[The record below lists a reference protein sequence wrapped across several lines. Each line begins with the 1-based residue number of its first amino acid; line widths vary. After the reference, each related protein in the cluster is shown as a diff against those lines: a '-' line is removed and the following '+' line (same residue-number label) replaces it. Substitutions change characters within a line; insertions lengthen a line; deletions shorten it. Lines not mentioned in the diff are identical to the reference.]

1 MKHSGS
7 GRAHLKLKSVGEG
20 LMHQV
25 DEKLKF
31 GNSSHDVA
39 KFLHDQEALTDVK
52 HDSLRKMLDRYR
64 QTELRDKTIAALTHA
79 QTRSGAVNIVKRLHA
94 IDELEELCRVQH
106 SRLTKVLQQEEKA
119 PLLIK
124 SVGEEASR
132 LQSMLVNLAS
142 LQLETGL
149 IQRAPKKVFGTMTTP
164 DGKPHEFT
172 WTEEFDKLN
181 EELQEFEQRVAHEAA
196 QDAI

>member
-1 MKHSGS
+1 MKHSQS
-7 GRAHLKLKSVGEG
+7 QRAHAKLKTIGPE
-20 LMHQV
+20 LLHEV

-31 GNSSHDVA
+31 GKSSHEVTA
-39 KFLHDQEALTDVK
+39 YLHEQGALTDVK
-52 HDSLRKMLDRYR
+52 ADSLRKMLDRYR
-64 QTELRDKTIAALTHA
+64 QTELRDKTIAALTQA
-79 QTRSGAVNIVKRLHA
+79 QRKDTGVTVAKRLHA
-94 IDELEELCRVQH
+94 IDELEELARVQH
-106 SRLTKVLQQEEKA
+106 ARLTKVLAQEQKA

-132 LQSMLVNLAS
+132 LQSMLSDLAR

-164 DGKPHEFT
+164 DGKPHEFV

-181 EELQEFEQRVAHEAA
+181 EELQEFEHRVAHEAA
-196 QDAI
+196 QDTI

>member
-7 GRAHLKLKSVGEG
+7 GRAHLKLKSIGSE
-20 LMHQV
+20 LLHEV

-31 GNSSHDVA
+31 GTSSYDVCE
-39 KFLHDQEALTDVK
+39 FLHERGVLLDVK
-52 HDSLRKMLDRYR
+52 ADSLRKMFDRYR
-64 QTELRDKTIAALTHA
+64 KTELRDKTIAALTQA
-79 QTRSGAVNIVKRLHA
+79 QRNSGTVSVVKRLHA
-94 IDELEELCRVQH
+94 IDELEELCRIQH
-106 SRLTKVLQQEEKA
+106 ARLTKVLGQEQKA

-132 LQSMLVNLAS
+132 LQSMLGDLAR

-164 DGKPHEFT
+164 DGKPHEFS
-172 WTEEFDKLN
+172 WTEEFDRLN
-181 EELQEFEQRVAHEAA
+181 EELQEFEQRVTHEATS
-196 QDAI
+196 DAI